1 MSLRVL
7 VTGASGFVGPH
18 LIAALQAGIRDVQI
32 RAAAADVTDAGAVAG
47 ELRGFRPDRCIH
59 LAAVS
64 AVPDARRDPLGAW
77 RVNLHGTLNL
87 ADAIR
92 DEAPG
97 CTLIFASSAEAYG
110 ASFRLGRA
118 LDETAALAPSNTYAA
133 TKAAADLAL
142 GAAIE
147 EGLRVVRLRPFNHT
161 GPGQS
166 DQFVVPAFARQIALI
181 EAGAQPPTLSVGN
194 LDSARDFLD
203 VADVCAA
210 YVACC
215 VRADELPAGAVLN
228 LASGVAR
235 RIGDV
240 LSDLLRLASA
250 EVEVIQDPARMRPSD
265 IPVATGDASLARKL
279 LGWQPTIEWSD
290 TLSSV
295 LDHWRGR
302 VANGAA

>member
-1 MSLRVL
+1 MALRVL
-7 VTGASGFVGPH
+7 VTGATGFVGPH
-18 LIAALQAGIRDVQI
+18 LIAALSAGIRGAEI
-32 RAAAADVTDAGAVAG
+32 RAAACDVTHPDTVT
-47 ELRGFRPDRCIH
+47 EEVRSFRPDRCIH

-64 AVPDARRDPLGAW
+64 AVPEASRDPHAAW

-92 DEAPG
+92 SEAPE

-110 ASFRLGRA
+110 TSFRSGRA
-118 LDETAALAPSNTYAA
+118 LDETAALAPANTYAA

-142 GAAIE
+142 GAAAAS
-147 EGLRVVRLRPFNHT
+147 GLRVVRLRPFNHT
-161 GPGQS
+161 GAGQS

-194 LDSARDFLD
+194 LESARDFLD

-215 VRADELPAGAVLN
+215 ERADELPTGTVLN
-228 LASGVAR
+228 VASGVAR

-240 LSDLLRLASA
+240 LADLLRLASA
-250 EVEVIQDPARMRPSD
+250 DVEVTRDPTRMRPSD
-265 IPVATGDASLARKL
+265 TPLATGDASLARKL
-279 LGWQPTIEWSD
+279 LGWQPAAAWGD
-290 TLSSV
+290 TLARV
-295 LDHWRGR
+295 LDDWRGR
-302 VANGAA
+302 VAAGAA